1 MVFFLT
7 RNKSCC
13 LLNWQHQKSFSESR
27 KQSAYCCCSPALL
40 THCSP
45 KGMDS
50 GRCQQQSPPHN
61 STCYVDV
68 SYIQVVLQFIHPKEF
83 QFPLRRFW
91 WHSTYWC
98 ACFFCTSDPET
109 LQHWSSFSSEEQ
121 NSLLCTDLGLSD
133 PKLSSSGN
141 SVNRGYS
148 PDLHHNNLQHVKQ
161 PHQQPDKH
169 GLIQC
174 SKDNRT
180 CSVRNSNMM
189 NRW

>member
-1 MVFFLT
+1 MLFFFKPEIKVVAFWIGNIKRASL
-7 RNKSCC
+7 KG
-13 LLNWQHQKSFSESR
+13 R

-40 THCSP
+40 TYCLP
-45 KGMDS
+45 KGMDK
-50 GRCQQQSPPHN
+50 GRCQQQSLFTHN

-109 LQHWSSFSSEEQ
+109 LQHWSILALKITQ

-133 PKLSSSGN
+133 PKLSSSGS
-141 SVNRGYS
+141 SVKRGHS
-148 PDLHHNNLQHVKQ
+148 PDIHYNNLQHRKQ
-161 PHQQPDKH
+161 PHQQTYKH
-169 GLIQC
+169 GLIQR
-174 SKDNRT
+174 SKDNPQLI
-180 CSVRNSNMM
+180 M
-189 NRW
+189 